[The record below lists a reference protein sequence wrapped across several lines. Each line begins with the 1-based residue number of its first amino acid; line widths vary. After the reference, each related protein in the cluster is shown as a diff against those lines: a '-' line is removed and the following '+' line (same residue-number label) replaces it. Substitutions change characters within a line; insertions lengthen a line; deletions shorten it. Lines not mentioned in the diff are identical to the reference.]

1 MNFSEFPKFSIVI
14 PCFNQSEYLD
24 DCFHSLF
31 QQKFEAW
38 EAILVNDGSSDE
50 TDSIGRNLAKRD
62 SRILYIEQENLGL
75 SAARNVGIKI
85 AKGEFLLFLDSD
97 DWLEPN
103 CLKSYADVIPSNPE
117 IKLFRC
123 GYVYKDKPS
132 GRRFHSHLPSS
143 NGDTYPGVLT
153 QNIGPCHSIL
163 IRRSFVEKLGGF
175 DQSLKSCEDWD
186 FWIRA
191 GKMGARIQSISKV
204 LVGYR
209 YLPNSMS
216 RNPRVMYD
224 SLSEVS
230 RRAVAFD
237 LRLPEEAPK
246 NQEYNLDFP
255 EIQKNHLIRMLGVMI
270 HQGKVEKSIIWYQ
283 EEQKKWNWRVEK
295 KDWKYLSTYLS
306 WGYFFE
312 PVEIKHLLQK
322 TKKDLNLF
330 FIGLGYTDSEA
341 NEIIRM
347 VFEPQLKR
355 RNHQRFGKY
364 FGALLNRLEFY

>member
-1 MNFSEFPKFSIVI
+1 MYNSEAPKISIVI
-14 PCFNQSEYLD
+14 PCYNQAEYLD
-24 DCFHSLF
+24 DCFQSLF
-31 QQKFEAW
+31 KQQFEFW
-38 EAILVNDGSSDE
+38 EAILVDDGS
-50 TDSIGRNLAKRD
+50 TDQTESLGRAFAKKEP
-62 SRILYIEQENLGL
+62 RIQYIKQMNKGL
-75 SAARNVGIKI
+75 SAARNVGMKI

-103 CLKSYADVIPSNPE
+103 CLKSFADFIPSYPE
-117 IKLFRC
+117 VKLFRC
-123 GYVYKDKPS
+123 GYAYRDKPG
-132 GRRFHSHLPSS
+132 GRVFHSHLPSS
-143 NGDTYPGVLT
+143 DGNTYPRVLT

-163 IRRSFVEKLGGF
+163 IRRSFAEKFGGF

-191 GKMGARIQSISKV
+191 GKMGVRIQSISEV

-209 YLPNSMS
+209 YVPNSMS
-216 RNPRVMYD
+216 RNPLVMYD

-230 RRAVAFD
+230 RRAGALD
-237 LRLPEEAPK
+237 PRLPKEAIYNQK
-246 NQEYNLDFP
+246 NDLDFP

-270 HQGKVEKSIIWYQ
+270 HQGKVNESIIWYQ

-312 PVEIKHLLQK
+312 PEEIKHLLQK
-322 TKKDLNLF
+322 TKKYLNLF
-330 FIGLGYTDSEA
+330 FVGLGYPDSES

-364 FGALLNRLEFY
+364 FGALLNRLKIY